1 MRTAKFLIIVILAVA
16 VAGAAGPGRADRA
29 SGSAPVREI
38 LPDEGLIASSV
49 VRIRSQAAL
58 NAHYYLA
65 DETVLGL
72 DGKAE
77 AVVARYRT
85 GGRES
90 LLLAVAYPS
99 AEEAGRVYAR
109 FGRDFFSGSF
119 DPKSGRFLERIETGD
134 HAAAARAGSFLI
146 VVLEAPDRKSCDEL
160 LRRAEEKAAALI

>member
-1 MRTAKFLIIVILAVA
+1 MKKTLIALIALATCLLPPPA
-16 VAGAAGPGRADRA
+16 AAGPGAGGSSVRDVLPAD
-29 SGSAPVREI
+29 
-38 LPDEGLIASSV
+38 GLIASSV
-49 VRIRSQAAL
+49 VAIRSQAAL

-65 DETVLGL
+65 DETVLALGA
-72 DGKAE
+72 KTE
-77 AVVARYRT
+77 AVIARYRT

-119 DPKSGRFLERIETGD
+119 DPKSRRFLERIETGD

-160 LRRAEEKAAALI
+160 LRRAEEKALAQI